1 MLHNKQMGPPEKSIA
16 AEKQIHSLGRVLQQ
30 LREEDNV
37 EVLIETTIAYIREH
51 FDYQLIWIALYDRLN
66 HTLFGKGGITPTR
79 ESNFLYQRLVL
90 SPGDLLEQV
99 VIEQRPLGLADLRVE
114 HRAETL
120 KEVAKKF
127 KIQGTVI
134 LPIRYRDRC
143 LGLVLLG
150 SQNWGFLLG
159 GDAKARL
166 SIVLAELGAVLYQYE
181 IDLQQKQA
189 KRIDEPLLRL
199 LDSLRSLT
207 NFEEKLET
215 VVEATHQFV
224 APSRTNIYWFQREG
238 RSFWCRTSNQQVN
251 PSRNAAAPGQPPL
264 GISAQD
270 LTEFYYA
277 LAVNQIVWI
286 GESRSSL
293 NTHVTG
299 KLLQRLR
306 VRSLLAAPIICQK
319 DLLGFLAVEGYQ
331 SRIWTDADKNFIQSA
346 AGFISLTA
354 PTENMEATISQIRA
368 DAQLTSQVA
377 QAIYGEHDL
386 QQVLHICAQRVLER
400 LASTRFLLLRYD
412 PDQNHYQ
419 ILHQSQLANR
429 RPLAYTLN
437 ALKDLDRQLLQ
448 RATEAVEI
456 ENLDDDLRFFNWR
469 PFFSENG
476 VHSLLICNCAQG
488 SSPTALVV
496 VAHERYRSWTNL
508 EKELLW
514 IVSQQVG
521 VIVRQWQLQGNN
533 EQQKTILQSFQQ
545 CLDILGQNQNQTT
558 QTGEYLLERT
568 ALQQIA
574 AVVNCPLAIMLSWS
588 PGDDRATIIP
598 GLVSNEGFEVVVNTS
613 IPIHTEALIQWTISQ
628 ESYLSLTIDDLPP
641 PTRNWLSGYDIG
653 QILLIGLRTYT
664 YSQPTSVVILADHRQ
679 RYWSEQSL
687 SAAETLVFQLAWL
700 QRQQDITQL
709 LAATTKDLQ
718 QLNWYKHR
726 SLEEI
731 YKATTPLIAQINDL
745 AINAPENKDKRT
757 QPILRQL
764 EQTTAAIAHLLQHEQ
779 WELQVKWETVPI
791 ASLLKR
797 AIARLDNL
805 LKQNKLWIGVHGLG
819 SSDANQDSNKTATD
833 LHNTQTLAD
842 RSAMAIAGDMVK
854 VELLL
859 HELLLTACHRSPSG
873 GRVDI
878 WCRRLQEGMVDIS
891 ITDNGE
897 IAPQIL
903 AELNQTQPKD
913 VLAVSSLDKP
923 PGLHLLICKN
933 FSRQMKGELNFY
945 QLEDGR
951 IVSRLLLPLANS

>member
-1 MLHNKQMGPPEKSIA
+1 MGPPEKPTA
-16 AEKQIHSLGRVLQQ
+16 AEKQILSLGRVLQK

-37 EVLIETTIAYIREH
+37 EVLIETTIAYIREQ
-51 FDYQLIWIALYDRLN
+51 FDYQLIWVALYDRLN
-66 HTLFGKGGITPTR
+66 HTLFGKGGITPNKET
-79 ESNFLYQRLVL
+79 NFLYQRLVL

-120 KEVAKKF
+120 KDVAKKF
-127 KIQGTVI
+127 QIQGTVI
-134 LPIRYRDRC
+134 LPIRYRDCC

-150 SQNWGFLLG
+150 SQNWGYLLG

-166 SIVLAELGAVLYQYE
+166 LIVLAELGAILYQHE
-181 IDLQQKQA
+181 IDLQQKQT
-189 KRIDEPLLRL
+189 KRIEEPLLQL
-199 LDSLRSLT
+199 LENLRSLT

-215 VVEATHQFV
+215 VVEAIHQFV

-238 RSFWCRTSNQQVN
+238 RSFWCRASNQLVN
-251 PSRNAAAPGQPPL
+251 PGRNAPPSQPAL

-319 DLLGFLAVEGYQ
+319 DLLGFVAVEGHQ
-331 SRIWTDADKNFIQSA
+331 PRIWTDADKNFIQSA
-346 AGFISLTA
+346 AGLISLAA
-354 PTENMEATISQIRA
+354 PTENMEGTISQIQA

-377 QAIYGEHDL
+377 QAIYSQHDL

-400 LASTRFLLLRYD
+400 LATTRFLLLRYD

-419 ILHQSQLANR
+419 ILHQSQIQHR
-429 RPLAYTLN
+429 RPLTFTLN

-469 PFFSENG
+469 PFLSEHG
-476 VHSLLICNCAQG
+476 VHSLLVCNCSQG
-488 SSPTALVV
+488 NSPTALVV
-496 VAHERYRSWTNL
+496 IADEKYRSWTTL

-521 VIVRQWQLQGNN
+521 VIVRQWQLQDNN

-545 CLDILGQNQNQTT
+545 CLHILGQSQSPIT
-558 QTGEYLLERT
+558 QTEEYHLERT

-574 AVVNCPLAIMLSWS
+574 SVVNCPLAIMLSWS
-588 PGDDRATIIP
+588 PGEYQAKIIP
-598 GLVSNEGFEVVVNTS
+598 GVFTNEGFEVVVNTS
-613 IPIHTEALIQWTISQ
+613 ISIHTEVLIQWALSQ
-628 ESYLSLTIDDLPP
+628 DSYLSLTIDDLPP
-641 PTRNWLSGYDIG
+641 PTRNWLYGYDIG
-653 QILLIGLRTYT
+653 QILVIVLRTST
-664 YSQPTSVVILADHRQ
+664 ACQPKSVVILADHRQ

-687 SAAETLVFQLAWL
+687 NAAETLVFQLAWL

-709 LAATTKDLQ
+709 LESTTQDLR

-726 SLEEI
+726 YLEEI
-731 YKATTPLIAQINDL
+731 YRATTPLISQINDL
-745 AINAPENKDKRT
+745 GINAQEVKDTRT
-757 QPILRQL
+757 QPLLRQL
-764 EQTTAAIAHLLQHEQ
+764 EQTTAAIAELLKNEQ
-779 WELQVKWETVPI
+779 WELQMKWETVPI

-805 LKQNKLWIGVHGLG
+805 LKQNKLWIGVHGLA
-819 SSDANQDSNKTATD
+819 SSDANQDSIKTAAD
-833 LHNTQTLAD
+833 LNITQALANQ
-842 RSAMAIAGDMVK
+842 SAMAIAGDIAKIEMV
-854 VELLL
+854 L
-859 HELLLTACHRSPSG
+859 HELLLAACHRSPSG

-878 WCRRLQEGMVDIS
+878 WCRRLEAGMLDIS

-897 IAPQIL
+897 IESQLL

-913 VLAVSSLDKP
+913 VLAVSSLDRP
-923 PGLHLLICKN
+923 PGLHLLICQN
-933 FSRQMKGELNFY
+933 FSRQMKGELHFY
-945 QLEDGR
+945 QLEDSR
-951 IVSRLLLPLANS
+951 IVSRLLLPLANH